1 MKLLLAED
9 SALLRAGLEQ
19 LLAALGHSVTTANDA
34 EELLACADSGD
45 FDLIITDVRMP
56 PTMSDDGLRAVHDV
70 RAADP
75 SQPVVVLSQYVA
87 ASYLDRLLEH
97 GGFGYLLKERV
108 SDVDEF
114 VHTLEEVAGG
124 GTVVDPEVVTA
135 LLSARRTGLSQLTA
149 REREV
154 LGLMAQGLSNK
165 EIEDKL
171 VLTAGAVSKHVSNV
185 FIKLGFRP
193 PAASRP
199 YSRGCATPSAE
210 RGACLCALRGVNH
223 RSAPQGVLIWE
234 VLAVVLHRTDA
245 MLNGSDDLIDGVVVA
260 FGIYKDDWAAD
271 SADGVLQEGG
281 IARVCGIARKRRY
294 GVGLGALLLRLRIIE
309 CGIGGAVILK
319 DHGNPVLFSATEV
332 LVRVFQLEFD
342 RAAREI
348 RLDEKTDCHK
358 GILLVS
364 RKKGGG
370 NLSKVTATLPALQC
384 EEKEL

>member
-19 LLAALGHSVTTANDA
+19 LLAALGHSVTAVNDA
-34 EELLACADSGD
+34 EELRACAGSDD
-45 FDLIITDVRMP
+45 FDLIISDVRMP

-114 VHTLEEVAGG
+114 VRTLEEVAGG

-154 LGLMAQGLSNK
+154 LGLMAQGLSNQ

-185 FIKLGFRP
+185 FLKLGFRP
-193 PAASRP
+193 EDANRRVKAVLMWLRH
-199 YSRGCATPSAE
+199 TE
-210 RGACLCALRGVNH
+210 R
-223 RSAPQGVLIWE
+223 
-234 VLAVVLHRTDA
+234 
-245 MLNGSDDLIDGVVVA
+245 
-260 FGIYKDDWAAD
+260 
-271 SADGVLQEGG
+271 
-281 IARVCGIARKRRY
+281 
-294 GVGLGALLLRLRIIE
+294 
-309 CGIGGAVILK
+309 
-319 DHGNPVLFSATEV
+319 
-332 LVRVFQLEFD
+332 
-342 RAAREI
+342 
-348 RLDEKTDCHK
+348 
-358 GILLVS
+358 
-364 RKKGGG
+364 
-370 NLSKVTATLPALQC
+370 
-384 EEKEL
+384 